1 LAMLGSAYRVCRRCG
16 FADRGQRTGGNAVI
30 LDLIAGLVSLAT
42 ALAFLGVLVYKV
54 WSIPLWIVILLG
66 AAMMVASLI
75 ESVRSD
81 EWR

>member
-1 LAMLGSAYRVCRRCG
+1 MGLMRAAARAPEG
-16 FADRGQRTGGNAVI
+16 TGVV
-30 LDLIAGLVSLAT
+30 LDLIAGLISLAT

-54 WSIPLWIVILLG
+54 WSFPLWIVIALG

-81 EWR
+81 LQR